1 MVMANND
8 AEENNSRISLAH
20 YGPLHYRWTMQFA
33 ILGSIAFL
41 ALVGSLTGFYL
52 RKRRTRAREL
62 YQHHLEDAL
71 ADGVLTEE
79 EADRL
84 ANVRED
90 QQLSEAEVTMVA
102 LTIYRRALRNAMADA
117 RVTSDED
124 KTLQRL
130 QKLLNLSEA
139 DLRDD
144 RDQMQRVHLLAR
156 IERGELP
163 KVNAP
168 VQLDGSEVCHWVVQA
183 RLAQKLTIPGPA
195 RPPLARHS
203 FQVDAHTPF
212 HVSGERAQLQNS
224 DEILPLDIGMLLI
237 TSRRTLFRG
246 ARKTAALP
254 HVKLDTLELY
264 ADGIRLGTA
273 VDGTGLLFLVDDAEL
288 TAAILLTAA
297 RARRTELKNIPGR
310 TA

>member
-1 MVMANND
+1 
-8 AEENNSRISLAH
+8 
-20 YGPLHYRWTMQFA
+20 MQFT
-33 ILGSIAFL
+33 ILGVL
-41 ALVGSLTGFYL
+41 ALSALAVGLAGFYL
-52 RKRRTRAREL
+52 RKRKIRGREL

-79 EADRL
+79 EADEL
-84 ANVRED
+84 ANVRQD
-90 QQLSEAEVTMVA
+90 HALSEAEVRMVA

-117 RVTSDED
+117 RITPDED
-124 KTLQRL
+124 NTLQRL
-130 QKLLNLSEA
+130 QKLLGLSET

-144 RDQMQRVHLLAR
+144 RDQMQRVHVLAR

-168 VQLDGSEVCHWVVQA
+168 VELDGAEVCHWVVQA
-183 RLAQKLTIPGPA
+183 RLAQKLTIPGSTRA
-195 RPPLARHS
+195 PLARQT
-203 FQVDAHTPF
+203 FQVDANTPF
-212 HVSGERAQLQNS
+212 HVSGERSGLQQS
-224 DEILPLDIGMLLI
+224 DEILPLDLGMLLI

-254 HVKLDTLELY
+254 HVKLDTIELY

-273 VDGTGLLFLVDDAEL
+273 ADGSGLLFLVDDAEL
-288 TAAILLTAA
+288 TAAILLVAA
-297 RARRTELKNIPGR
+297 RARRADLKNIPGR